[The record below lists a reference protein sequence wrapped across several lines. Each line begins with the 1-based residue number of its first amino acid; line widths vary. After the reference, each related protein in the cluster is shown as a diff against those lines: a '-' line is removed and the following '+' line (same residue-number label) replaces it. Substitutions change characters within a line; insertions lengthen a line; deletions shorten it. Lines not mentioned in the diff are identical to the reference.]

1 MNSQSNTLA
10 SESRHRGPNL
20 GIVAIIFTVL
30 FLAGLYPVTMFGG
43 KPYFPGPW
51 ESASTIATFFQLR
64 SLGVLLCAFFHFG
77 AAIAL
82 GVFTATVVSQL
93 RFLGVRAAGA
103 YIALFGGLATA
114 LNIGASASVLW
125 VMARPGIAQDATL
138 VQALYYLQYVFGG
151 PGFSVPLGLL
161 MAGVSIPSAFMKL
174 LPKWLVV
181 FGLFLAVCGELSWLN
196 LVFPKTLFLIPLTR
210 FPGFVWLIA
219 TGFLLPKTIVADRS
233 SHHAPNVAA

>member
-1 MNSQSNTLA
+1 MNSEPNTSA
-10 SESRHRGPNL
+10 SAVHHRGPNL
-20 GIVAIIFTVL
+20 GIVATIFVVL

-43 KPYFPGPW
+43 MPYFPRPG
-51 ESASTIATFFQLR
+51 ESVDTIVSFFQLR
-64 SLGVLLCAFFHFG
+64 SSGVLLCAFFHFG

-219 TGFLLPKTIVADRS
+219 TGFLLPKTLTTDRS
-233 SHHAPNVAA
+233 VQSAPNVAA